1 MKRIVSVL
9 LVCVMLVPM
18 FAVYSSAAYENT
30 YINTGNQI
38 EDIIGVAMTQVGYK
52 EGNSSSQLSGTVAG
66 SGNYTKYGKWY
77 GINPGAWCAMF
88 VSWCANQAGIS
99 TSVIPKHASCDVGMT
114 WFKNNGRWQYSR
126 AFGGSYT
133 PKRGD
138 IIYFGN
144 IIHRR
149 ISTIISAHAK
159 KKHYRLDNQYQCRRN
174 CHAGENLRCHSKCI
188 PPFNY
193 KHMYHPFIPNGIA
206 FFMLSLL

>member
-1 MKRIVSVL
+1 MKRIISAL

-18 FAVYSSAAYENT
+18 FAVNSSAAYENT
-30 YINTGNQI
+30 YKNTGNQI

-52 EGNSSSQLSGTVAG
+52 EGNSSSQLGGTVAG
-66 SGNYTKYGKWY
+66 SGNYTKYGAWY

-99 TSVIPKHASCDVGMT
+99 TSIIPKHASCDVGMT

-144 IIHRR
+144 NPNNLND
-149 ISTIISAHAK
+149 STHVAIVTGVDSSKVYTVEGNSGDACK
-159 KKHYRLDNQYQCRRN
+159 QRQYAVGSSN
-174 CHAGENLRCHSKCI
+174 IYGYGI
-188 PPFNY
+188 PAY
-193 KHMYHPFIPNGIA
+193 
-206 FFMLSLL
+206 